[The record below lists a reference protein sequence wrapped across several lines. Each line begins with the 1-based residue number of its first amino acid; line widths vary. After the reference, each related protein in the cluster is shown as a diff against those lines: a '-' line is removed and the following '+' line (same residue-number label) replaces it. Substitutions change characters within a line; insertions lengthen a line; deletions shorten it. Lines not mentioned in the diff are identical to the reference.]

1 MGNKENVNARDES
14 VIDLEQIFRALLR
27 KLWLLILAV
36 IVFAALGFAVTFLFI
51 TPKYSTTFTA
61 YVNNHNSTDVLTSLN
76 NSDMSARVTLA
87 NTAAKIATSSTVS
100 NKVAMET
107 GVSPSE
113 IGITT
118 SVDSSSSIL
127 TVRVIM
133 ADKDKVKPVAD
144 SLAAV
149 LTEESG
155 RIIEGSSL
163 QVIDMPVE
171 PTGRYSPSYSRNVM
185 LAAVIG
191 FVLMALIIIIIEL
204 KDDTLKDAA
213 DLENEYGIPVVGA
226 IPDMSVSGKK
236 SGYGG
241 YGYGYGYGYGGAK
254 SGSADGKKE

>member
-1 MGNKENVNARDES
+1 MGNKEIINARDES
-14 VIDLEQIFRALLR
+14 VIDLEQIFRALL
-27 KLWLLILAV
+27 KKVWLLILAV

-87 NTAAKIATSSTVS
+87 NTAAKIATSSTVI
-100 NKVAMET
+100 NKVALET
-107 GVSPSE
+107 AVLPSD

-133 ADKDKVKPVAD
+133 TDKDKVKPVAD
-144 SLAAV
+144 ELATT

-191 FVLMALIIIIIEL
+191 FVLMALIIIILEL

-213 DLENEYGIPVVGA
+213 ELEHEYGIPVIGA
-226 IPDMSVSGKK
+226 IPDLSSSSKK
-236 SGYGG
+236 SGYGEYS
-241 YGYGYGYGYGGAK
+241 YGYGQGYGNVKA
-254 SGSADGKKE
+254 GSENEKKK